1 MNDLK
6 LSGALRAFC
15 PVHHWRMAYD
25 AGSSKVAPAHRC
37 VFGKCTIRFT
47 PTQGYFEAG
56 KASGDSKFLAR
67 IESIACRHNCDHH
80 LHIVGYAKESQGEET
95 EEWRSWKCSMEGCD
109 FSTRQRLSSVA
120 PAAHLQP
127 QPESAAKQYATQIDN
142 R

>member
-25 AGSSKVAPAHRC
+25 AGSSKVAPSHRC
-37 VFGKCTIRFT
+37 VFGKCTILFT

-56 KASGDSKFLAR
+56 KTPGDSNFLAR
-67 IESIACRHNCDHH
+67 VESIACLHDRDHH
-80 LHIVGYAKESQGEET
+80 PHIVGYAKESLAGQT
-95 EEWRSWKCSMEGCD
+95 EEWRTWKCSVQGCD
-109 FSTRQRLSSVA
+109 FATRQRLSSA
-120 PAAHLQP
+120 EPAIHLQP
-127 QPESAAKQYATQIDN
+127 QPKIATKQYAYAD

>member
-25 AGSSKVAPAHRC
+25 AGSSKVAPSHRC

-56 KASGDSKFLAR
+56 KTPGDSNFLAR
-67 IESIACRHNCDHH
+67 VESIACLHDRDHH
-80 LHIVGYAKESQGEET
+80 LHIVGYAKESRGEQT
-95 EEWRSWKCSMEGCD
+95 EEWRTWKCSVEGCD
-109 FSTRQRLSSVA
+109 FTTRQRLPSVG
-120 PAAHLQP
+120 PAVHLQP
-127 QPESAAKQYATQIDN
+127 QRKSTTKQYAFAE